1 MDTEPCRQ
9 LCPLLEVLGMIPV
22 REWRKLQV
30 SGDQRVR
37 DRSPVPHDVDY
48 LAVGEG
54 GGQEACLGHQER
66 FLVTDNFCWLSMSRY
81 DLQKEG
87 CHGLDNELSI
97 SQKYKSNQNVFNLN
111 FKSIC

>member
-1 MDTEPCRQ
+1 M
-9 LCPLLEVLGMIPV
+9 
-22 REWRKLQV
+22 
-30 SGDQRVR
+30 GDRP
-37 DRSPVPHDVDY
+37 PVPHDVDY

-54 GGQEACLGHQER
+54 GGQESCLGHQER